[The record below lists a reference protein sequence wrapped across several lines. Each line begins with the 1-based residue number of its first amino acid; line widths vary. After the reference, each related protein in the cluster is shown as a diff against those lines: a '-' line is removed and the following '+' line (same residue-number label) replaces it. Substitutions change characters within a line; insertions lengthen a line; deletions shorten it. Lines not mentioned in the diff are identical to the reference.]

1 MLRPSERDV
10 VELLLQGLSN
20 KEIAYKL
27 QIKDTTVKCHLYR
40 VYQKLN
46 VKSDRELIAKFY
58 KNELEVIN
66 ESIARSH

>member
-1 MLRPSERDV
+1 MLRVSETDV

-20 KEIAYKL
+20 KDIADKL
-27 QIKDTTVKCHLYR
+27 QLKETTVKCHLYR

-58 KNELEVIN
+58 KNELGVIN
-66 ESIARSH
+66 ECIARNH